1 MKSIGAT
8 SCYNRTSFSASRSS
22 TNESLIQQECMILF
36 DSIRKEI
43 ELHEENYIET
53 ESMLMSVYK
62 IVMTRLE
69 KAKHQLEQSKQS
81 NVQSTKNTPSQEEI
95 WIDYA
100 IGLMDVISDMGN
112 HRSYRN
118 RKMQKEREN
127 LVERQYEQVMS
138 IIATTDHSTT
148 RTNSSSSTTAIRL
161 VKDQHIEQNRIIQG
175 EMKIFKKEQ
184 QFVVRAL
191 DTIRRT
197 LLSKRMQNI
206 DELVELGCKLNVTK
220 SMGDE
225 RATEYSIQRER
236 AHHHFSY
243 LLEMIRDISDGGDD
257 NSEGQWQDDTL
268 DRTQKT
274 RCPLLQTHTHMT
286 TAYMGTHKDRT
297 SRRSQSAAVGHGSRI
312 DSTNESLKK
321 PSTRTLRSAFAKM
334 ENVVT
339 QNQTKALLLSSG
351 NQNHGTTL
359 HENHSICGSL
369 PTDAF
374 ETKKSICHPFTCMQ
388 SIRE

>member
-1 MKSIGAT
+1 
-8 SCYNRTSFSASRSS
+8 
-22 TNESLIQQECMILF
+22 MILF

-43 ELHEENYIET
+43 ELHEEKYIET

-69 KAKHQLEQSKQS
+69 KAKHHLEQSKQS

-127 LVERQYEQVMS
+127 VVERQYEQVMS

-148 RTNSSSSTTAIRL
+148 RTSTRSSSTTAIRL

-184 QFVVRAL
+184 QLVVCGL

-206 DELVELGCKLNVTK
+206 DELVELGCNLNVTK

-225 RATEYSIQRER
+225 RATEYSIHRER

-243 LLEMIRDISDGGDD
+243 LLEMIRDISDRDDVNCVFHDHVDD
-257 NSEGQWQDDTL
+257 NNNEGQWQDDTL

-274 RCPLLQTHTHMT
+274 RCPLLQTQPPMT
-286 TAYMGTHKDRT
+286 TACVGTHKNQT
-297 SRRSQSAAVGHGSRI
+297 SRRSQSAAVGHGNRI
-312 DSTNESLKK
+312 DSTNESLRKS
-321 PSTRTLRSAFAKM
+321 STPTLRSAFAKM
-334 ENVVT
+334 EDVVT
-339 QNQTKALLLSSG
+339 QNQTKALLLMSG
-351 NQNHGTTL
+351 NQNNGTTL
-359 HENHSICGSL
+359 HENHSICSSL